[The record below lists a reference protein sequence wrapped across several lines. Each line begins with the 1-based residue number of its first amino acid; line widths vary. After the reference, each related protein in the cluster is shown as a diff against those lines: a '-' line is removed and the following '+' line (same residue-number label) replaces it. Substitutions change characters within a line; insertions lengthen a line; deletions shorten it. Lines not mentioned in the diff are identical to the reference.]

1 MRTSAFYS
9 LQFLTANETEE
20 GWGGGVV
27 EEVVADKE
35 GAEGVSKRA

>member
-20 GWGGGVV
+20 GCGGGV
-27 EEVVADKE
+27 EEGVADKE
-35 GAEGVSKRA
+35 GAEGVGKRA